1 LTALLA
7 GILAYVA
14 CQLAVGVF
22 ASRRIKSDEDFFV
35 AGRRLGPGLA
45 AISVFATWF
54 GAETCVGAAGGVHAE
69 GLSLLTVEPFG
80 YGLCLLATGLVIAAP
95 LWRRGVIT
103 LADFF
108 RARFGGGAERVAAVA
123 LLPSSVFWA
132 AAQVRAFAEV
142 LVASGDGLS
151 LAAALALAAGI
162 AVLYTA
168 LGGLLADVWTDS
180 FQAGV
185 LTLGLLL
192 VLGAVVVELG
202 GLSAAAERLAAAPVD
217 LSLPEG
223 TGWLDVAEA
232 WLIPILGSLT
242 AQEVLARS
250 FAARSAGVARAAG
263 IGGGLLY
270 LAIGAVPVLIGLLAP
285 AAAEATGDSFL
296 AATAQRCLSPLL
308 YVLFAGALV
317 SAILS
322 TVDSAL
328 LVASSLLT
336 RNFVRGK
343 STTTPRRALLGARV
357 GVAAAGVAAWHFA
370 RTGDGVMALVERA
383 SAFGSAGIVVAVLA
397 GLATRRGGQAAAIGA
412 LLAGTATWV
421 VGEQVEGA
429 LRYPFLTSVAA
440 AALAFAAAAAWQGRA
455 RA

>member
-1 LTALLA
+1 MTALLA

-14 CQLAVGVF
+14 CQLVVG
-22 ASRRIKSDEDFFV
+22 ALAARRIHTDEDFFV

-45 AISVFATWF
+45 AVSVFATWF

-69 GLSLLTVEPFG
+69 GLSLFTVEPFG
-80 YGLCLLATGLVIAAP
+80 YGLCLLATGLLIAAP

-103 LADFF
+103 L
-108 RARFGGGAERVAAVA
+108 V
-123 LLPSSVFWA
+123 LLPSSIFWA
-132 AAQVRAFAEV
+132 AAQIRAFAEV
-142 LVASGDGLS
+142 LVASGEGLT
-151 LAAALALAAGI
+151 LPVALALAAGI
-162 AVLYTA
+162 AVLYTG

-180 FQAGV
+180 FQAAV
-185 LTLGLLL
+185 LCLGLVL
-192 VLGAVVVELG
+192 VLGAVVVQLG
-202 GLSAAAERLAAAPVD
+202 GLGAAKARLAQAPVD
-217 LSLPEG
+217 LSLPDG

-250 FAARSAGVARAAG
+250 FAARSARVARAAG

-270 LAIGAVPVLIGLLAP
+270 LAVGLVPVLIGLLAP
-285 AAAEATGDSFL
+285 AAAPEATGDAFL
-296 AATAQRCLSPLL
+296 TVTAQQYLPPLL

-328 LVASSLLT
+328 LVASSLVT
-336 RNFVRGK
+336 RNFVRTARPA
-343 STTTPRRALLGARV
+343 SPRRALFAARL
-357 GVAAAGVAAWHFA
+357 GVAAAGIAAWHFA
-370 RTGDGVMALVERA
+370 RTGEGVMALVERA

-397 GLATRRGGQAAAIGA
+397 GLCTERGGALAAIGA
-412 LLAGTATWV
+412 LVAGTATWV

-440 AALAFAAAAAWQGRA
+440 ATVTFAAAAAWQGRA
-455 RA
+455 RAKSSPAADG